1 MVHTML
7 WAVGEQRRELGCSGA
22 ARDSVGTLE
31 DPGLLRI
38 GINHRGGGVG

>member
-22 ARDSVGTLE
+22 ARDSIGTFE

-38 GINHRGGGVG
+38 GVNDRGGGVG